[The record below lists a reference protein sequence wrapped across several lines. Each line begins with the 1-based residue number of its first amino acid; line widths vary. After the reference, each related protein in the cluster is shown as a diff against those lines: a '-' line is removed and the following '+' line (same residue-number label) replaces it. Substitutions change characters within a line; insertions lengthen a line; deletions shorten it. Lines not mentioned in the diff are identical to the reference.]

1 MEPRTLLEF
10 DYSDPALPRKERV
23 EHAGKNLL
31 PPKSFFENDPV
42 LKELSQEQ
50 QDDFYSLI
58 FHCHLL
64 AAQTR
69 SEFSVAIEPGE
80 ETASVVIITKQ
91 MPLCSSTSV
100 LLTSS
105 IEKSKAFVM
114 EAIDENGPKIVLY
127 FLYELK
133 TAES

>member
-1 MEPRTLLEF
+1 MEPRTLMEF
-10 DYSDPALPRKERV
+10 DYSDPALTRQERV
-23 EHAGKNLL
+23 EKAGKNLL

-42 LKELSQEQ
+42 LGKLPQERLE
-50 QDDFYSLI
+50 DFCALI
-58 FHCHLL
+58 LQCHLL
-64 AAQTR
+64 AEQNC

-80 ETASVVIITKQ
+80 ETASVVIVTKQ
-91 MPLCSSTSV
+91 MPLYSSTSV

-133 TAES
+133 TTKS